1 MNSRLNPEAYCA
13 ANEHPL
19 WNQSHYFTFYDPDS
33 RIGCFI
39 RAGIMEN
46 KQESNSWLVF
56 FKDGL
61 PLYTRINMNLPYTSA
76 RMENGIEIAGM
87 KILGVDAQKRASIS
101 FQDRDFSFDLTFTA
115 IHPMHDSIAMTRDN
129 DGAFAENIATAHLEG
144 PCSVSGELR
153 LRDGL
158 DVSISNGRGFR
169 DLAVGPRDWDGLKH
183 YRLAWPLFDNNV
195 SAVCVHGISLKG
207 ENAYMKMV
215 NNGKEWRQVTSVD
228 EKITYSES
236 LFIERVRWD
245 IEDEDGKKYGFSGRS
260 LFSWHFP
267 VDTFICTESMME
279 YRLDD
284 GTIGYGLGECGFR
297 LPWDFQIPSAG

>member
-245 IEDEDGKKYGFSGRS
+245 IEDEDGKKYGFN
-260 LFSWHFP
+260 FN
-267 VDTFICTESMME
+267 
-279 YRLDD
+279 
-284 GTIGYGLGECGFR
+284 
-297 LPWDFQIPSAG
+297 